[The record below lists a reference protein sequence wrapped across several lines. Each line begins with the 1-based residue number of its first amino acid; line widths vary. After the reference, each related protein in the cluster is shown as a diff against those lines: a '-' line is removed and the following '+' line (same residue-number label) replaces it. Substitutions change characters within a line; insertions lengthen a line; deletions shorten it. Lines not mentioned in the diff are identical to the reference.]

1 MSKKNYKNYQNY
13 SGYSAAPVEEPAVEN
28 PVVEEPVAE
37 VTETVEDIEE
47 VVEAAVEEV
56 EEVIEEPVAAPTPL
70 VGVVSGCERLN
81 IRVKPDVTASK
92 VSEVKV
98 GTVLM
103 IETAESTDEWY
114 KIYTEAGVE
123 GFCMKK
129 FVELRG

>member
-13 SGYSAAPVEEPAVEN
+13 SGYTAAPVEEPAVEN
-28 PVVEEPVAE
+28 PVVEEPVVE
-37 VTETVEDIEE
+37 VTETVEEIEE

-56 EEVIEEPVAAPTPL
+56 AEEPVAAPAPL
-70 VGVVSGCERLN
+70 VGVVAGCERLN
-81 IRVKPDVTASK
+81 IRVKPDITASK